1 MKHLHII
8 QSYILYYLKAKN
20 KHDIHS
26 PFVYDFICNVLN
38 KKSNEKDFDLI
49 QKIRKILYSNTNTIT
64 VEDFGAGS
72 HTTSINE
79 RRICDIA
86 KNAGRNEKF
95 GKLLYQII
103 KNYNYTTAIEL
114 GTSLGLGTMYI
125 ASAMKNGRVITL
137 EGSKNIAAV
146 AKQNFEQTNL
156 PHIEQ
161 IIGNFDQTLPQL
173 LKNIDKVDLFF
184 IDGNHRMEPTIR
196 YFSECIS
203 HISHNGMMIF
213 DDIHWSKEM
222 NTAWQKIYTDDKV
235 TLSIDLF
242 YFGIVMTNTDFLEKQ
257 HFVLRY

>member
-8 QSYILYYLKAKN
+8 QSYIAYLLKAKN

-26 PFVYDFICNVLN
+26 PFVFDFICNVLK
-38 KKSNEKDFDLI
+38 KKSNELDFDTI
-49 QKIRKILYSNTNTIT
+49 SQIRKILNSNTNTIM

-72 HTTSINE
+72 HTTTLNE

-95 GKLLYQII
+95 GKLLYRII
-103 KNYNYTTAIEL
+103 QKYNYTTAIEL

-125 ASAMKNGRVITL
+125 ASAMKNGSVITL

-146 AKQNFEQTNL
+146 AKQNFEQSNL
-156 PHIEQ
+156 FNIEQ
-161 IIGNFDQTLPQL
+161 ILGNFDQTLPQI

-196 YFSECIS
+196 YFYECIS
-203 HISHNGMMIF
+203 HLSHNGMMIF

-222 NTAWQKIYTDDKV
+222 SIAWQEIHKDKRV

-257 HFVLRY
+257 HFVLKY